1 VPICRYDADVLFAT
15 ATLARRVEAAESS
28 LITDF
33 ARPVQARLGA
43 DGVYIGRFSG
53 ATAVAAGPTAPFS
66 KVAGLGF
73 EALDEAALL
82 EVEREFAKRNTP
94 VRVEL
99 SILANPHIAA
109 GLTGRGYRLIGFEN
123 VLGRSLAGYR
133 ADPSEVTV
141 SSIPAD
147 RALEWIRIVTTAF
160 ATPDVFDAPPSQDVI
175 DRESLEATF
184 AEIADIGGVQLYV
197 ACLGEDTAGGASM
210 RISNG
215 IAQMCGAGTLPEH
228 RRHGVQT
235 ALLQHRLAHAA
246 ARGCDLAIMTAQPG
260 SVSQRNVQR
269 QGFELLYTR
278 AILVLEKC

>member
-1 VPICRYDADVLFAT
+1 MCSYDSDVLFAT
-15 ATLARRVEAAESS
+15 ATLARRVEAAERS

-33 ARPVQARLGA
+33 ARPVQARLGE
-43 DGVYIGRFSG
+43 DGVFIGHVSG
-53 ATAVAAGPTAPFS
+53 GTAVAAGPTAPFS

-73 EALDEAALL
+73 EGLDEAALL
-82 EVEREFAKRNTP
+82 DVEREFATRNTP

-99 SILANPHIAA
+99 SILADPQIAA
-109 GLTGRGYRLIGFEN
+109 RLTARGYRLIGFEN

-141 SSIPAD
+141 SSMPAD
-147 RALEWIRIVTTAF
+147 RALEWIRIITTAF

-210 RISNG
+210 RISDG

-228 RRHGVQT
+228 RRRGVQT

-246 ARGCDLAIMTAQPG
+246 ARGCDLAIVTAQPG